1 MNVRYR
7 VDLDQPER
15 DELTAMLRSGRHPA
29 RKLKRAQILLA
40 AGQVNPFGRHAARAA
55 RNPRRDDHFTPDV
68 LVALTPPTL
77 DEARTLAFQAGP
89 HCPYQML

>member
-15 DELTAMLRSGRHPA
+15 EALTAMLASGKHPA

-40 AGQVNPFGRHAARAA
+40 ADLGTCDDTPL
-55 RNPRRDDHFTPDV
+55 PRRW
-68 LVALTPPTL
+68 
-77 DEARTLAFQAGP
+77 
-89 HCPYQML
+89 